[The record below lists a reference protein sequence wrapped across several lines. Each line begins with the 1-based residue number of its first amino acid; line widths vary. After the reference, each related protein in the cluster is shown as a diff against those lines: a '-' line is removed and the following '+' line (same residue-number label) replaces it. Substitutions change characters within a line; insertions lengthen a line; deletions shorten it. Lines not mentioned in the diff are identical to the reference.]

1 MGTITITYTGKK
13 KPTPVVDQATED
25 SEIVTE
31 CSSTME
37 VSIVPIGT
45 KYLEVV
51 SNNGYSYTDAV
62 DGNISAPVN
71 VTMIIDAFQSFQ
83 SNQNTIASSITV
95 RVRTTSGGTIE
106 DSITMYRNHT
116 PNIC

>member
-62 DGNISAPVN
+62 MG
-71 VTMIIDAFQSFQ
+71 IINEF
-83 SNQNTIASSITV
+83 
-95 RVRTTSGGTIE
+95 E
-106 DSITMYRNHT
+106 DINA
-116 PNIC
+116 II